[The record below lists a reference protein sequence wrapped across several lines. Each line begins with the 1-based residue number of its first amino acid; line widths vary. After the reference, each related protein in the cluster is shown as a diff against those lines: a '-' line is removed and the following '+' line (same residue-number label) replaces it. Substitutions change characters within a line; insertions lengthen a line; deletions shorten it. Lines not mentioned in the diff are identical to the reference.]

1 MLWPEAMAG
10 VVRPSRVPTTRRL
23 AYASAAP
30 PYLSLISGGEFL
42 AHTYDATYSRHKT
55 PSDYPEFPTKF
66 LHAALKSC
74 SEAINEVASSVQS
87 LPSRLGIFSLDH
99 A

>member
-1 MLWPEAMAG
+1 MLWPEAIAG
-10 VVRPSRVPTTRRL
+10 WCVPAVIPPPGAWL
-23 AYASAAP
+23 APALP
-30 PYLSLISGGEFL
+30 LLISGGEFL

-87 LPSRLGIFSLDH
+87 LLSQLGIFSLDH